1 MTRARLVHFRVT
13 GVLLVVFA
21 VVLALPADAAYTKLY
36 KVKNTTGINQA
47 SLRATNNA
55 LEMIVAYTA
64 TPTAWK
70 PPAITNVLLSGVY
83 CTRLMF
89 GGLGTPYVAPNAY
102 GYIGWRTADN
112 GCRLCDM
119 RWRAPNGA
127 LYPVTSAT
135 QTAGVPGGGEVQYI
149 NGQYVWM
156 LINDTGAPI
165 NLSNVSL
172 AVLDTVPAT
181 IDELIGA
188 VWPEVSGGQQDQTR
202 AMQGTYLSQSD
213 TAQLS
218 PPAVSPAPPK
228 PRGGAPVNEYA
239 YGSWAVIKS
248 QPAPQLPADS
258 YTVFVVPDDDGV
270 QNESL
275 LLTTVVG
282 DELVCVELYT
292 PGRGGEP
299 EAEQDQ

>member
-1 MTRARLVHFRVT
+1 MTRKRLVHFSVAAA
-13 GVLLVVFA
+13 LLVVFV

-36 KVKNTTGINQA
+36 RVKNTTGINQA

-55 LEMIVAYTA
+55 LEMIVGYTA

-70 PPAITNVLLSGVY
+70 PPAISNVLRSGVW
-83 CTRLMF
+83 CTQLMF

-102 GYIGWRTADN
+102 GYIGWRTADS

-119 RWRAPNGA
+119 RWRAPNGT

-149 NGQYVWM
+149 NGQYVWT

-165 NLSNVSL
+165 DLSNVSL
-172 AVLDTVPAT
+172 AVLDAVPPTV
-181 IDELIGA
+181 DELIGK
-188 VWPEVSGGQQDQTR
+188 VWPEVSGGAQGQTR
-202 AMQGTYLSQSD
+202 TMQGKYLSQSD

-218 PPAVSPAPPK
+218 PPAAPLPP
-228 PRGGAPVNEYA
+228 PRPRSGAPANEYVHQ
-239 YGSWAVIKS
+239 SWDAIHSRPK
-248 QPAPQLPADS
+248 PQLPADS
-258 YTVFVVPDDDGV
+258 YTAFVVPDDDGV
-270 QNESL
+270 ANESL
-275 LLTTVVG
+275 LLTTAVG

-292 PGRGGEP
+292 PGGGG
-299 EAEQDQ
+299 AGAD